1 MSFLFLYKEQGRII
15 APIRHV
21 CSSTKRPDETI
32 FIRHLLIRVGAYAMH
47 TFVQYLR
54 KVCRSECQRAN
65 ITGDVFATPSLPQPL
80 HGTVVIFNSL
90 FRSLY
95 WRLFDWLQTRAPLSG
110 EGGEGEMEMMRS
122 YSGFYSD
129 FPDSSIFRRIGE
141 AFDWKKSLVFRFLD
155 HIYVGTMRP
164 AFESFEV
171 WIWYLD
177 LFVLFEYLK
186 VSTFFSY

>member
-95 WRLFDWLQTRAPLSG
+95 WRLFDWLQTRAPPFR
-110 EGGEGEMEMMRS
+110 GGRGRRRWRWC
-122 YSGFYSD
+122 GLTPD
-129 FPDSSIFRRIGE
+129 FIPIFPIFRRIGE
-141 AFDWKKSLVFRFLD
+141 AFDWKKSLVFPFLD

-164 AFESFEV
+164 AFESFEI
-171 WIWYLD
+171 WIGYLD